1 MKNAYL
7 LGLTA
12 ATATLFTACLFSGE
26 TNDSAPGRAS
36 VGLEIKASAS
46 TSTAALAKAS
56 GLILGDTA
64 GVHVDLSDAKLVV
77 SRIKLESK
85 NGNGSCDSTGHA
97 LLKKGEPGESEG
109 ELLDS
114 TGRVSESENENE
126 NEKEVECE
134 DESGLALKGPFV
146 IDLLT
151 GISSPDLGTLSVP
164 SGVYTEV
171 KIELHHGQND
181 STLGGR
187 TLVAHG
193 TLTLADGSS
202 KPFSLALTLDENLKI
217 KSDSGLNLSAGALQT
232 LAVKLMAGDW
242 LTGLDLTTCL
252 GSVDSA
258 AASIDITEDSP
269 VGKCLDAEHR
279 IKDNF
284 RASFHAGEKN
294 EHENETEGPESKD
307 STDHSGKTK

>member
-26 TNDSAPGRAS
+26 TNNTGRAS

-46 TSTAALAKAS
+46 TSTGALAKAS

-64 GVHVDLSDAKLVV
+64 GVHVDLSDAKLVI
-77 SRIKLESK
+77 SRIKLESE
-85 NGNGSCDSTGHA
+85 NGSGSCDSTGNV
-97 LLKKGEPGESEG
+97 LKKEGEPGDTSGRGSE
-109 ELLDS
+109 
-114 TGRVSESENENE
+114 VE
-126 NEKEVECE
+126 NEKEMECE
-134 DESGLALKGPFV
+134 DGSGLVV

-151 GISSPDLGTLSVP
+151 GVSSPDLGTLSVP
-164 SGVYTEV
+164 AGLYNEV
-171 KIELHHGQND
+171 KFELHHGQND

-217 KSDSGLNLSAGALQT
+217 RSDSGLNLSAGALQT
-232 LAVKLMAGDW
+232 VAVKLMAGDW
-242 LTGLDLTTCL
+242 LKGLDLSACL
-252 GSVDSA
+252 NVVDPA

-284 RASFHAGEKN
+284 RSSFHAGEKD
-294 EHENETEGPESKD
+294 EHETEGTESKD
-307 STDHSGKTK
+307 STDDSGKTK

>member
-1 MKNAYL
+1 MKNATL

-26 TNDSAPGRAS
+26 TNNPSRAS

-46 TSTAALAKAS
+46 TSAGALAKAS

-77 SRIKLESK
+77 SRIKLESET
-85 NGNGSCDSTGHA
+85 GGGSCDSSGHA
-97 LLKKGEPGESEG
+97 LKKEGEPGDTS
-109 ELLDS
+109 
-114 TGRVSESENENE
+114 GRGTEVE
-126 NEKEVECE
+126 NEKERECE

-151 GISSPDLGTLSVP
+151 GASSPDLGTLSVP
-164 SGVYTEV
+164 AGTYNEV
-171 KIELHHGQND
+171 KIEMHHGQND

-193 TLTLADGSS
+193 TLTLADGST
-202 KPFSLALTLDENLKI
+202 KPFSIALTLDENLKI

-232 LAVKLMAGDW
+232 VAVKLMAGDW
-242 LTGLDLTTCL
+242 LKGLDLAGCM
-252 GSVDSA
+252 GSVDPA
-258 AASIDITEDSP
+258 AASIDITEDSQM
-269 VGKCLDAEHR
+269 GKCLDAEHR

-284 RASFHAGEKN
+284 RSSFHAAEKD
-294 EHENETEGPESKD
+294 EHETEGTEGKD
-307 STDHSGKTK
+307 STEHSGKVK